1 MRLQRKAR
9 QRGISFIGLVFVVA
23 VLVFVGVMVAQ
34 VIPTA
39 LEYQEILRAANKAA
53 HEGNTVIEIRQIFDK
68 AADINNITA
77 IAGKDLDI
85 SKNGDNKVVVSFAYN
100 KEIHM
105 FGPAYLLLKYAGQ
118 SN

>member
-1 MRLQRKAR
+1 MELQRKSR
-9 QRGISFIGLVFVVA
+9 QRGLSFIGLVFVVA
-23 VLVFVGVMVAQ
+23 VLVFVGVMAAQ

-53 HEGNTVIEIRQIFDK
+53 HEGNTVVEIRQIFDK

-85 SKNGDNKVVVSFAYN
+85 TKNDDKIVVSFAYN

-105 FGPAYLLLKYAGQ
+105 VGPAYLLLKYAGQ

>member
-1 MRLQRKAR
+1 MKPQRISR

-53 HEGNTVIEIRQIFDK
+53 HEGNTVVEIRQIFDK
-68 AADINNITA
+68 AADINSITA

-85 SKNGDNKVVVSFAYN
+85 SKDGDKIVVSFAYN

-105 FGPAYLLLKYAGQ
+105 VGPAYLLLKYAGK
-118 SN
+118 SS